1 MVSALFQYRSV
12 FAQYQGYSEQPLTA
26 WSDTNDVVQKIGGW
40 RVYAREAR
48 LPDAVE
54 KASATPS
61 KTEMHGEHERKP

>member
-54 KASATPS
+54 KAVATPS
-61 KTEMHGEHERKP
+61 KTEDAR